1 MIVEYYCSTCDVC
14 RKDCSL
20 SSAQVD
26 WNPFGFPAQ
35 VIKALLGALML
46 YNIVPLHSLQCD
58 TCGWG
63 EVDVSTKLEDQTNHC
78 H

>member
-1 MIVEYYCSTCDVC
+1 MIVEYDCSSCDVC

-20 SSAQVD
+20 SLSLSPAQVD

-58 TCGWG
+58 TCG
-63 EVDVSTKLEDQTNHC
+63 
-78 H
+78 

>member
-1 MIVEYYCSTCDVC
+1 MIVHHAMFVA
-14 RKDCSL
+14 RIALSL
-20 SSAQVD
+20 SPAQVD

-58 TCGWG
+58 TCG
-63 EVDVSTKLEDQTNHC
+63 
-78 H
+78 